1 VKKMLIKTKKIYGV
15 LVFLIIILL
24 LGYFFWPQSFQV
36 GGENQISFKIYK
48 DADNR
53 KYTYILNKQEANDFA
68 KLLDKS
74 KLYHGVTIP
83 KRIKSNKILYVRLEG
98 GLSTIISIY
107 YDTNKTYV
115 FAQIP
120 SKISPN
126 YRISNE
132 EEIKQF
138 IEKIVD
144 AKNAEFM
151 P

>member
-1 VKKMLIKTKKIYGV
+1 MLIKTKKIYGV

-24 LGYFFWPQSFQV
+24 LWYFFWPQSFQV